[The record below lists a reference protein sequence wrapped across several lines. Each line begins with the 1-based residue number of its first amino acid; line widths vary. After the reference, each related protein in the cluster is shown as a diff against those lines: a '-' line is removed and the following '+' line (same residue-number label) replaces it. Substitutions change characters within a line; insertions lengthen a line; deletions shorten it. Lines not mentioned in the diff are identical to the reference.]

1 MKYDSW
7 AEELPSPQNDSIEV
21 RFMNCVHARRN
32 VLRICALL
40 WIAATLLF
48 CANSSN
54 AQQKDKKKKKDA
66 PTVDNSSANPIVPL
80 TDEQQIDYMISEVL
94 GAWQIGDSVRLHKDY
109 SDEVSVVNGGWAP
122 PILGWANY
130 EALYKLQR
138 SKMQQVRMD
147 RSNTYIHVNGNTAWA
162 CFQWEFAAVI
172 EGNPSA
178 ARGQT
183 TYVFIKKDNH
193 WLIAHDHTS
202 VVQTAPAPTPNSTVP
217 GSATPPAKPAGN

>member
-1 MKYDSW
+1 
-7 AEELPSPQNDSIEV
+7 
-21 RFMNCVHARRN
+21 MNCVHAPRN
-32 VLRICALL
+32 GLRICALL
-40 WIAATLLF
+40 WIAATLIL
-48 CANSSN
+48 CVSSSN

-66 PTVDNSSANPIVPL
+66 PTVDNSSANPIVPM

-94 GAWQIGDSVRLHKDY
+94 GAWQIGDSARMHKSY
-109 SDEVSVVNGGWAP
+109 SDDVSVVNGGWAP
-122 PILGWANY
+122 PILGWTNY

-147 RSNTYIHVNGNTAWA
+147 RSNTYIKVNGNAAWA
-162 CFQWEFAAVI
+162 CYQWDFAAVI
-172 EGNPSA
+172 EGAPSA

-202 VVQTAPAPTPNSTVP
+202 VIQAVPAQAPSNTVP
-217 GSATPPAKPAGN
+217 GSAAPPASPAN

>member
-1 MKYDSW
+1 
-7 AEELPSPQNDSIEV
+7 
-21 RFMNCVHARRN
+21 MNCVHASRN
-32 VLRICALL
+32 GLRICALL
-40 WIAATLLF
+40 WIAATLIL
-48 CANSSN
+48 CVSSSN

-66 PTVDNSSANPIVPL
+66 PTVDNSSANPIVPM

-94 GAWQIGDSVRLHKDY
+94 GAWQIGDSARMHKSY
-109 SDEVSVVNGGWAP
+109 SDDVSVVNGGWAP
-122 PILGWANY
+122 PILGWTNY

-147 RSNTYIHVNGNTAWA
+147 RSNTYIKVNGNAAWA
-162 CFQWEFAAVI
+162 CFQWDFAAVI
-172 EGNPSA
+172 EGAPSA

-202 VVQTAPAPTPNSTVP
+202 VIQAVPAQAPSNTVP
-217 GSATPPAKPAGN
+217 GSAAPPASPAN

>member
-1 MKYDSW
+1 
-7 AEELPSPQNDSIEV
+7 
-21 RFMNCVHARRN
+21 MNCVQARCN

-40 WIAATLLF
+40 WIAATLIL
-48 CANSSN
+48 CASSSN

-66 PTVDNSSANPIVPL
+66 PTVDNSSANPIVPM

-94 GAWQIGDSVRLHKDY
+94 GAWQIGDSARMHKSY
-109 SDEVSVVNGGWAP
+109 SDDVSVVNGGWAP
-122 PILGWANY
+122 AILGWANY

-147 RSNTYIHVNGNTAWA
+147 RSNTYIKVNGNAAWA
-162 CFQWEFAAVI
+162 CFQWDFAAVI
-172 EGNPSA
+172 EGAPSA

-202 VVQTAPAPTPNSTVP
+202 VIQAAPAQAPSNTVP
-217 GSATPPAKPAGN
+217 GSAAPPAKPAAN

>member
-1 MKYDSW
+1 
-7 AEELPSPQNDSIEV
+7 
-21 RFMNCVHARRN
+21 MNCVLVRRN
-32 VLRICALL
+32 VLRIGALL
-40 WIAATLLF
+40 SIAATLIL
-48 CANSSN
+48 CAGSLN

-66 PTVDNSSANPIVPL
+66 PTVDNSSANPIVPM

-94 GAWQIGDSVRLHKDY
+94 GAWQIGDSARMHKNY
-109 SDEVSVVNGGWAP
+109 SDDVSVVNGGWAP

-147 RSNTYIHVNGNTAWA
+147 RSNTYIKVNGNAAWA
-162 CFQWEFAAVI
+162 CFQWDFAAAI
-172 EGNPSA
+172 DGAPSA

-202 VVQTAPAPTPNSTVP
+202 VIQAPPAQTPSNTVP
-217 GSATPPAKPAGN
+217 GSAVPPAKPGN